1 VIRRFNERY
10 TAQRKLL
17 KEDYVQKL
25 VFAFVLFA
33 FLSAPV
39 CLDAQSTS
47 VTFLVCNA
55 GKTDVDVFFSQSGK
69 VTSNN
74 ARLGECATM
83 AHSEGAMAPAYV
95 GIAFT
100 DSRGQ
105 WGAARRHDIL
115 LDSDKEAFEPAN
127 QNVSVKHGNSNVT
140 LPMKLY
146 FHPRT
151 PECHS
156 SVSTPMAQYPSLAP
170 TAGEKARAEAQAASM
185 ATVDTTCENLEYKLY
200 VEAYPDTKELAFKKY
215 CEACE
220 QKAATDETPEERA
233 TRQQR
238 AAVANSLISGMER
251 TPGVGGL
258 MMRTVMNGVDAEWE
272 KQEKQREA
280 DLAPPMRVNWND
292 MQEYLYLAYRQDSR
306 MKPVNQHIILEGT
319 IQSINVRSTNPPNQ
333 VYDVYFKDDPKRQFA
348 FCTSRPDIFQDVFG
362 ANFATAMPGKTVE
375 VQGWLT
381 KGCRDVNGGIQIT
394 LMRQLRVL
402 GPGQTATVAH
412 VWSPAENAIPATNS
426 APTSAPIPTPAPAG
440 AAPVRG
446 ITRGEA
452 AARTRNEATT
462 QPSRTPAPT
471 PNPIVRGNVQP
482 TPTSAPAAPP
492 QPAPSAVAA
501 TGSVDEVIQLVKG
514 GMPEPL
520 VIKSIQ
526 NTGKTY
532 RVGTS
537 ELLKLQQAGVSE
549 NIIEAMMHTTAPA
562 ATPATAPVPT
572 VQAVPNRAAPA
583 TPPAQTSRAED
594 PMVQSVLQL
603 LRAKT
608 PEPIILETI
617 LTRNTPHTL
626 SGADRAKLEDAGA
639 SERLLEALANPASIP
654 SQRSNPR
661 AQNQKSVACQAQAGR
676 EFPNDSVARAK
687 AFAACMQSK

>member
-1 VIRRFNERY
+1 VPR
-10 TAQRKLL
+10 
-17 KEDYVQKL
+17 L
-25 VFAFVLFA
+25 VFGFVLLA
-33 FLSAPV
+33 LLGAPV

-55 GKTDVDVFFSQSGK
+55 GKTDVDVFISQSGK

-74 ARLGECATM
+74 VRLGECATM
-83 AHSEGAMAPAYV
+83 AHTEGAMAPAYV
-95 GIAFT
+95 GLAFT
-100 DSRGQ
+100 DSHGQ
-105 WGAARRHDIL
+105 WGAARRHDLIL
-115 LDSDKEAFEPAN
+115 ESDKEAFEPAN
-127 QNVSVKHGNSNVT
+127 QNVTVKHGNVSVT

-146 FHPRT
+146 FQPRT

-156 SVSTPMAQYPSLAP
+156 TVNTPMAQYPSLAP
-170 TAGEKARAEAQAASM
+170 TPSEKARAEAQAASM
-185 ATVDTTCENLEYKLY
+185 ATVETTCENLGYKLY

-220 QKAATDETPEERA
+220 KKAAADETPEERA
-233 TRQQR
+233 TRQQQ
-238 AAVANSLISGMER
+238 AAAANSLISAMER
-251 TPGVGGL
+251 TAGVGGL
-258 MMRTVMNGVDAEWE
+258 MMRTVMNGVDAESV

-280 DLAPPMRVNWND
+280 DLAPAMRVNWND

-306 MKPVNQHIILEGT
+306 MKPVNQHIILEGVV
-319 IQSINVRSTNPPNQ
+319 QSINVRATNPPNQ
-333 VYDVYFKDDPKRQFA
+333 IYDVYFKDDPKRQFA
-348 FCTSRPDIFQDVFG
+348 FCTSRPDIFQDMFG
-362 ANFATAMPGKTVE
+362 ANFTAAMPGKTVE
-375 VQGWLT
+375 VEGWLT

-402 GPGQTATVAH
+402 GSGQTATVAH
-412 VWSPAENAIPATNS
+412 VWSPAENPIPPTNPATTT
-426 APTSAPIPTPAPAG
+426 APVATPAPAG
-440 AAPVRG
+440 AAPGRG

-452 AARTRNEATT
+452 AVRTRNEATT
-462 QPSRTPAPT
+462 QPSRPPAPA
-471 PNPIVRGNVQP
+471 PDPRVRGNVQP
-482 TPTSAPAAPP
+482 AAAPP
-492 QPAPSAVAA
+492 PPAQPAPSAAAA

-514 GMPEPL
+514 GMSEPL

-526 NTGKTY
+526 TAGTTY

-537 ELLKLQQAGVSE
+537 ELLKLQQAGVSQK
-549 NIIEAMMHTTAPA
+549 IIEAMMNTAPPA
-562 ATPATAPVPT
+562 ATPVTAPVPT
-572 VQAVPNRAAPA
+572 VQAVPSRVAPA
-583 TPPAQTSRAED
+583 AAPAQTSRTED
-594 PMVQSVLQL
+594 PIVASVLQL

-608 PEPIILETI
+608 PEPIILEMI

-661 AQNQKSVACQAQAGR
+661 AQNQKSVACQAKAMQ
-676 EFPNDSVARAK
+676 EFPNDSAARAK